1 MVWPFSSS
9 QQPTQQSGAL
19 GLGAPQQN
27 GFAQHPQFAQQ
38 QPFGN
43 TYPQQQPG
51 MMGAFA
57 AGATGGAYNPNQP
70 ITPPSELEM
79 VSMLLHHQKPVDQF
93 LMGPNLNLLISIMA
107 NIINLSVVEFFRN
120 AKFKEDDDGN
130 MVVDIAALPTQY
142 QTLSAE
148 NVTADL
154 TALQASCNQTIQKS
168 LMDQQQLLAMAQQSM
183 MQGMLDGALSDPGMM
198 EKMGGA
204 FGGLARG
211 VAGLR

>member
-9 QQPTQQSGAL
+9 QQPTQQNGAL
-19 GLGAPQQN
+19 GLGVPQQN
-27 GFAQHPQFAQQ
+27 TFSQHPQFGQQ
-38 QPFGN
+38 QPFGGA
-43 TYPQQQPG
+43 YQQQNG
-51 MMGAFA
+51 ALGAFA

-93 LMGPNLNLLISIMA
+93 LMGPNLNLLISIVA
-107 NIINLSVVEFFRN
+107 NIVNLSLVEFFRN
-120 AKFKEDDDGN
+120 VKFKEDDDGN
-130 MVVDIAALPTQY
+130 LCVDIASLPTQY

-154 TALQASCNQTIQKS
+154 TALQASCNQTIQQS
-168 LMDQQQLLAMAQQSM
+168 LMEQQQLLALAQQSM
-183 MQGMLDGALSDPGMM
+183 MQGMLDGALADPGMM
-198 EKMGGA
+198 EKVGGA